1 MKGML
6 YRAALGLL
14 LLASCR
20 NEQMQK
26 PENPLFT
33 ALDSTQTG
41 VSFANRLTDTDRI
54 NILDYLYY
62 YNGGGVAAADFNLD
76 GKTDLFFTG
85 NQVKNRLYINKGNFQ
100 FEDITEKAGVGGYAD
115 WKTGV
120 TIADVN
126 ADGYPD
132 IYVCAVGNYKGLE
145 GANELYINNGDLTF
159 TEKAA
164 DYGLDFTGF
173 STQAAFFDYDKDGDL
188 DCYLLNH
195 AVHTSRSYDR
205 VTARNLRNN
214 ESGDYLFRNETI
226 PAKDLKGKKPAK
238 IFTNVSQQAGIFG
251 AAMGYGLGIVVAD
264 LNNDGWDDL
273 YIGNDF
279 HEDDY
284 YYINNRNGTFTENL
298 KGAFGHISR
307 FTMGCDAADL
317 NNDGYLDLMSL
328 DMYPEDETV
337 EKSSVGEDPFDIY
350 QFKLS
355 YGFTHQFSRN
365 CLQLNLGG
373 KKFAEIASQAGVSA
387 TDWSWSALLAD
398 YDNDGQKDIF
408 VTNGIPR
415 RPNNLDYI
423 KFLANDSL
431 QRAIANPKE
440 IDRQAVALMP
450 EGKVHNY
457 IFKGEKDYRFS
468 DHSVA
473 WGFDEADFSNGA
485 VYVDL
490 DNDGDLD
497 LVTNRI
503 NQAAGIYRNN
513 AEKITQNNW
522 ITFAFKGDS
531 LNRFGLGA
539 KVFVKTGTKTQ
550 MQQLTLTRGFLS
562 AVAPVL
568 HFGLGKASTIDSLA
582 VIWSDFRM
590 EIKTQVSVNQV
601 LTLNIADAKSQAAPS
616 LMPLFPPQEKPLFK
630 ALHPPIDWQH
640 RENTFFDFNREP
652 LIPFKVSTEGP
663 KIAVGDINGDGMDD
677 MYLCG
682 AKYQSGTI
690 YLQTAKGFTPA
701 IIPDIEADSIYEDV
715 DALFFDADSDGDK
728 DLYVVS
734 GGNEFFGQ
742 MEEQYDRFYRNDG
755 KGNFTR
761 DRQAL
766 PPMPDNT
773 SCVRPADFDGDGDLD
788 LFVGGRVVAY
798 AYGRT
803 PRSYLLQNDGKGN
816 FKDVAGTAAS
826 GLATIGMVTDAQ
838 WTYLNGDKLLDLVV
852 VGDWMSPAVFLNQQG
867 KLALAAYNGLQNLN
881 GFWQTVAAADFDS
894 DGDLDLLLGNIGLN
908 TKFIKDPHPL
918 LQIFVKDFDKNGR
931 DEQILAYN
939 RGENLYPV
947 AFKDELGKQI
957 PSVINKR
964 FTTYNQYAGKSLREI
979 LQDKQLQ
986 DATHKSVNTFA
997 SVWLRN
1003 NGTGK
1008 FTPVP
1013 LPAEAQMSKIFTFHI
1028 TDINKDNRPDVLIGG
1043 NLYGV
1048 STYQGRYDAFCGLVL
1063 MNEGNGNWRS
1073 LLPHQS
1079 GWLTE
1084 GEVRDIKPVIIGGKQ
1099 RWLVARN
1106 NSSLLMLE

>member
-1 MKGML
+1 MKAIL
-6 YRAALGLL
+6 YRATYCLL
-14 LLASCR
+14 ILASCQ
-20 NEQMQK
+20 NKQMQK
-26 PENPLFT
+26 SENQLFT

-41 VSFANRLTDTDRI
+41 ISFVNRLTDTEKI

-76 GKTDLFFTG
+76 GKIDLFFTG

-132 IYVCAVGNYKGLE
+132 IYICAVGNYKGLE

-226 PAKDLKGKKPAK
+226 PSKELKGQKPAK
-238 IFTNVSQQAGIFG
+238 IFTNVSEQAGIFG

-264 LNNDGWDDL
+264 LNNDGWEDL

-284 YYINNRNGTFTENL
+284 YYINNRNGTFTESL

-307 FTMGCDAADL
+307 FTMGCDAADM
-317 NNDGYLDLMSL
+317 NNDGYIDLMSL

-350 QFKLS
+350 QFKLA
-355 YGFTHQFSRN
+355 YGFAYQFSRN

-387 TDWSWSALLAD
+387 TDWSWSTLLAD
-398 YDNDGQKDIF
+398 YDNDGHKDIF
-408 VTNGIPR
+408 ITNGIPR

-431 QRAIANPKE
+431 RRAIGNPQE
-440 IDRQAVALMP
+440 IDRQSIALMP
-450 EGKVHNY
+450 EGKMHNY

-468 DHSVA
+468 DRSTA

-485 VYVDL
+485 VYADL

-497 LVTNRI
+497 LITNRI
-503 NQAAGIYRNN
+503 NQTAGIYRNN
-513 AEKITQNNW
+513 ADKISPNSWVT
-522 ITFAFKGDS
+522 IAFTGDS
-531 LNRFGLGA
+531 LNRFGIGA
-539 KVFVKTGTKTQ
+539 KVFIKANGETQ

-568 HFGLGKASTIDSLA
+568 HFGLDKATTIDSLV
-582 VIWSDFRM
+582 VIWPDFRT
-590 EIKTQVSVNQV
+590 ETKVNIPANQL
-601 LTLNIADAKSQAAPS
+601 LTLDIANAKMSDTP
-616 LMPLFPPQEKPLFK
+616 LLLPLFPPQEKPLFT
-630 ALHPPIDWQH
+630 ALTAPIEWQH

-663 KIAVGDINGDGMDD
+663 KIAVGDVNGDGLEDL
-677 MYLCG
+677 YLCG
-682 AKYQSGTI
+682 AKYQSGTL
-690 YLQTAKGFTPA
+690 YVQTTKGFNLLRVA
-701 IIPDIEADSIYEDV
+701 DIEADSVYEDV
-715 DALFFDADSDGDK
+715 DAMFFDADKDGDL

-742 MEEQYDRFYRNDG
+742 MEEQYDRLYRNDG
-755 KGNFTR
+755 KGNFSR

-766 PPMPDNT
+766 PAMPDNK

-816 FKDVAGTAAS
+816 FKDITGTVN
-826 GLATIGMVTDAQ
+826 GLADAGMVTDAR
-838 WTYLNGDKLLDLVV
+838 WADLNGDKQPDLVIA
-852 VGDWMSPAVFLNQQG
+852 GDWMSPVVFLNQKG
-867 KLALAAYNGLQNLN
+867 KLTAAKDNGLQNLN
-881 GFWQTVAAADFDS
+881 GLWQSIAAADLDS
-894 DGDLDLLLGNIGLN
+894 DGDIDLLAGNIGLN
-908 TKFIKDPHPL
+908 TKFIKDANPL

-939 RGENLYPV
+939 RGEKLYPV
-947 AFKDELGKQI
+947 AFKDEVGKQM
-957 PSVINKR
+957 PSVINKK
-964 FTTYNQYAGKSLREI
+964 FTAYNQYAGKTLGEI
-979 LQDKQLQ
+979 LENKLMQ
-986 DATHKSVNTFA
+986 DATRKSVNTFA
-997 SVWLRN
+997 SLWLRN
-1003 NGTGK
+1003 DGK
-1008 FTPVP
+1008 GNFTPLP
-1013 LPAEAQMSKIFTFHI
+1013 LPAEAQMSKIFTFQV
-1028 TDINKDNRPDVLIGG
+1028 TDVNRDNRPDVIIGG

-1063 MNEGNGNWRS
+1063 LNEGDNIWRS

-1084 GEVRDIKPVIIGGKQ
+1084 GEVRDIKPITIGGKQ

-1106 NSSLLMLE
+1106 NDNLLMLE

>member
-1 MKGML
+1 MKATL
-6 YRAALGLL
+6 YGIFFGVLL
-14 LLASCR
+14 LVSCR
-20 NEQMQK
+20 NEQTQK
-26 PENPLFT
+26 AENPLFT
-33 ALDSTQTG
+33 ALEPTQTG
-41 VSFANRLTDTDRI
+41 ISFANTLTDTEKI

-76 GKTDLFFTG
+76 GKIDLFFTG
-85 NQVKNRLYINKGNFQ
+85 NQVKNRLYINKGNFE

-132 IYVCAVGNYKGLE
+132 IYICAVGNYKGLE

-226 PAKDLKGKKPAK
+226 PSKDLKGQKPAK
-238 IFTNVSQQAGIFG
+238 IFTNVSEQAGIFG

-264 LNNDGWDDL
+264 LNNDGWEDL

-284 YYINNRNGTFTENL
+284 YYINNRNGTFTESL

-317 NNDGYLDLMSL
+317 NNDGYIDLMSL

-350 QFKLS
+350 QFKLA
-355 YGFTHQFSRN
+355 YGFAYQFSRN

-373 KKFAEIASQAGVSA
+373 KKFAEIASQAGVAA

-398 YDNDGQKDIF
+398 YDNDGHKDIF

-431 QRAIANPKE
+431 RRAIGNPQE
-440 IDRQAVALMP
+440 IDRQSVALMP

-468 DHSVA
+468 NRSA
-473 WGFDEADFSNGA
+473 EWGFDEPDFSNGA

-503 NQAAGIYRNN
+503 NQTAGIYRNN
-513 AEKITQNNW
+513 AEKISPNSWVNFT
-522 ITFAFKGDS
+522 FKGDS
-531 LNRFGLGA
+531 LNRFGIGA
-539 KVFVKTGTKTQ
+539 KVFVKANGETQ
-550 MQQLTLTRGFLS
+550 MQQLMLTRGFLS

-568 HFGLGKASTIDSLA
+568 HFGLGQVQTIDSLV
-582 VIWSDFRM
+582 VIWPDFRT
-590 EIKTQVSVNQV
+590 EIKTKVPVNQ
-601 LTLNIADAKSQAAPS
+601 LITLDIANARMQMPPTP
-616 LMPLFPPQEKPLFK
+616 LPLFAPQEKPLFK
-630 ALHPPIDWQH
+630 ALTAPFEWQH
-640 RENTFFDFNREP
+640 RENTFFDFNREA

-663 KIAVGDINGDGMDD
+663 KIAVGDVNGDGLDD
-677 MYLCG
+677 LYLCG
-682 AKYQSGTI
+682 AKYQSGALYTQTTNGFKL
-690 YLQTAKGFTPA
+690 LQVA
-701 IIPDIEADSIYEDV
+701 DIEADSVYEDV
-715 DALFFDADSDGDK
+715 DALFFDADKDGDL

-742 MEEQYDRFYRNDG
+742 MEEQYDRLYRNDG

-766 PPMPDNT
+766 PPMPDNK
-773 SCVRPADFDGDGDLD
+773 SCVRAADFDGDGDTD

-816 FKDVAGTAAS
+816 FKDITSTVS
-826 GLATIGMVTDAQ
+826 GLADVGMVTDAR
-838 WTYLNGDKLLDLVV
+838 WADLNGDKQPDLAV
-852 VGDWMSPAVFLNQQG
+852 VGDWMSPVVFLNQKG
-867 KLALAAYNGLQNLN
+867 KLTAAKDNGLQNLN
-881 GFWQTVAAADFDS
+881 GLWQAIAAADL
-894 DGDLDLLLGNIGLN
+894 DGDGDTDLLAGNIGLN
-908 TKFIKDPHPL
+908 TKFIKDSNPL

-939 RGENLYPV
+939 RGEKMYPV
-947 AFKDELGKQI
+947 AFKDEVGKQI
-957 PSVINKR
+957 PSVINKK
-964 FTTYNQYAGKSLREI
+964 FTAYNQYAGKTLGEI
-979 LQDKQLQ
+979 MEDKLMQ
-986 DATHKSVNTFA
+986 DATRKSVNTFA
-997 SVWLRN
+997 SLWLRN
-1003 NGTGK
+1003 DGK
-1008 FTPVP
+1008 GNFTPLP
-1013 LPAEAQMSKIFTFHI
+1013 LPAEAQMSKIFTFHVA
-1028 TDINKDNRPDVLIGG
+1028 DVNRDNRPDVLIGG

-1063 MNEGNGNWRS
+1063 LNQGNGQWKS

-1084 GEVRDIKPVIIGGKQ
+1084 GEVRDMQPVAIGGKQ

-1106 NSSLLMLE
+1106 NGSLLMLEQ

>member
-1 MKGML
+1 MKATL
-6 YRAALGLL
+6 YGIFFGALL
-14 LLASCR
+14 LVSCH
-20 NEQMQK
+20 NEQTQK
-26 PENPLFT
+26 AENPLFT
-33 ALDSTQTG
+33 ALEPTQTG
-41 VSFANRLTDTDRI
+41 ISFANTLTDTEKI

-76 GKTDLFFTG
+76 GKFDLFFTG
-85 NQVKNRLYINKGNFQ
+85 NQVKNRLYINKGNFA

-132 IYVCAVGNYKGLE
+132 IYICAVGNYKGLE

-226 PAKDLKGKKPAK
+226 PSKDLKGQKPAK
-238 IFTNVSQQAGIFG
+238 IFTNVSEQAGIFG

-264 LNNDGWDDL
+264 LNNDGWEDL

-284 YYINNRNGTFTENL
+284 YYINNRNGTFTESL
-298 KGAFGHISR
+298 KSAFGHISR

-317 NNDGYLDLMSL
+317 NNDGYIDLMSL

-350 QFKLS
+350 QFKLA
-355 YGFTHQFSRN
+355 YGFAYQFSRN

-373 KKFAEIASQAGVSA
+373 KKFAEIASQAGVAA

-398 YDNDGQKDIF
+398 YDNDGRKDIF

-431 QRAIANPKE
+431 RRAIGNPQE
-440 IDRQAVALMP
+440 IDRQSIALMP
-450 EGKVHNY
+450 KGKVHNY

-468 DHSVA
+468 NHSA
-473 WGFDEADFSNGA
+473 KWGFDEPDFSNGA

-503 NQAAGIYRNN
+503 NQTAGIYRNN
-513 AEKITQNNW
+513 AEKISPNNW
-522 ITFAFKGDS
+522 INFTFKGDS
-531 LNRFGLGA
+531 LNRFGVGA
-539 KVFVKTGTKTQ
+539 KVFVKANGETQ
-550 MQQLTLTRGFLS
+550 MQQLMLTRGFLS

-568 HFGLGKASTIDSLA
+568 HFGLGQAQTIDSLV
-582 VIWSDFRM
+582 VIWSDFRT
-590 EIKTQVSVNQV
+590 EIKTQVPVNQII
-601 LTLNIADAKSQAAPS
+601 TLDIANAQMQAPPTP
-616 LMPLFPPQEKPLFK
+616 LPLFAPQEKPLFTLIN
-630 ALHPPIDWQH
+630 APIDWQH

-663 KIAVGDINGDGMDD
+663 KIAVGDVNGDGLDD
-677 MYLCG
+677 LYLSG
-682 AKYQSGTI
+682 AKYQSGALYTQTVNGFKL
-690 YLQTAKGFTPA
+690 LQVA
-701 IIPDIEADSIYEDV
+701 DIEADSVYEDV
-715 DALFFDADSDGDK
+715 DALFFDADKDGDL

-742 MEEQYDRFYRNDG
+742 MEEQYDRLYRNDG

-766 PPMPDNT
+766 PPMPDNK
-773 SCVRPADFDGDGDLD
+773 SCVRAADFDGDGDID

-816 FKDVAGTAAS
+816 FKDITSTVS
-826 GLATIGMVTDAQ
+826 GLTDVGMVTDAR
-838 WTYLNGDKLLDLVV
+838 WADLNGDKQPDLTV
-852 VGDWMSPAVFLNQQG
+852 VGDWMSPVVFLNQKG
-867 KLALAAYNGLQNLN
+867 KLTAAKDNGLQNLN
-881 GFWQTVAAADFDS
+881 GLWQTITAADL
-894 DGDLDLLLGNIGLN
+894 DGDGDTDLLAGNIGLN
-908 TKFIKDPHPL
+908 TKLIKDSNPL
-918 LQIFVKDFDKNGR
+918 LHIFVKDFDKNGR

-939 RGENLYPV
+939 RGNKVYPV
-947 AFKDELGKQI
+947 AFKDEVGKQI
-957 PSVINKR
+957 PSVINKK
-964 FTTYNQYAGKSLREI
+964 FTAYNQYAGKTLGEI
-979 LQDKQLQ
+979 MDDKLMQN
-986 DATHKSVNTFA
+986 ATRKLVNTFA
-997 SVWLRN
+997 SLWLRN
-1003 NGTGK
+1003 DGK
-1008 FTPVP
+1008 GNFKPLP
-1013 LPAEAQMSKIFTFHI
+1013 LPAEAQMSKIFTFYVA
-1028 TDINKDNRPDVLIGG
+1028 DVNQDNRPDVLIGG

-1048 STYQGRYDAFCGLVL
+1048 STYQGRYDAFCGLIL
-1063 MNEGNGNWRS
+1063 LNQGNGQWKS

-1084 GEVRDIKPVIIGGKQ
+1084 GEVRDIQTVTIGGKQ

-1106 NSSLLMLE
+1106 NGSLLMLEQ

>member
-1 MKGML
+1 MKATL
-6 YRAALGLL
+6 YGIFCGFLL
-14 LLASCR
+14 LVSCR
-20 NEQMQK
+20 NEHIQK

-33 ALDSTQTG
+33 ALEAAQTG
-41 VSFANRLTDTDRI
+41 ISFANTLTDTDKI

-76 GKTDLFFTG
+76 GKIDLFFTG
-85 NQVKNRLYINKGNFQ
+85 NQVKNRLYVNKGNFL

-173 STQAAFFDYDKDGDL
+173 STQAVFFDYDKDGDL

-226 PAKDLKGKKPAK
+226 PAKDLKGQKPAK
-238 IFTNVSQQAGIFG
+238 IFTNVSEQAGIFG
-251 AAMGYGLGIVVAD
+251 AAMGYGLGVIVAD

-284 YYINNRNGTFTENL
+284 YYINNRNGTFTESL
-298 KGAFGHISR
+298 KSAFGHISR

-317 NNDGYLDLMSL
+317 NNDGYIDLMSL

-350 QFKLS
+350 QFKLA
-355 YGFTHQFSRN
+355 YGFAYQFSRN

-373 KKFAEIASQAGVSA
+373 KKFAEIASLAGVSA
-387 TDWSWSALLAD
+387 TDWSWSTLLAD
-398 YDNDGQKDIF
+398 YDNDGRKDIF

-423 KFLANDSL
+423 NFLANDSL
-431 QRAIANPKE
+431 RKAIGNPKE
-440 IDRQAVALMP
+440 IDRQSIELMP
-450 EGKVHNY
+450 EGKTRNY

-468 DHSVA
+468 DRSA
-473 WGFDEADFSNGA
+473 DWGFQEADFSNGA

-503 NQAAGIYRNN
+503 NQAAGVYRNN
-513 AEKITQNNW
+513 AEKNNPNNW
-522 ITFAFKGDS
+522 LSVAFKGDS
-531 LNRFGLGA
+531 LNRFGIGA
-539 KVFVKTGTKTQ
+539 KVFAKANGQTQ

-568 HFGLGKASTIDSLA
+568 HFGLGDASIIDSLV
-582 VIWSDFRM
+582 VIWPDFRT
-590 EIKTQVSVNQV
+590 EIKTKVAANQA
-601 LTLNIADAKSQAAPS
+601 LTLNIADAQLQQPPT
-616 LMPLFPPQEKPLFK
+616 LLPLFPPQEAPLFT
-630 ALHPPIDWQH
+630 LVNVPIDWQH

-663 KIAVGDINGDGMDD
+663 KIAVGDINGDGLEDL
-677 MYLCG
+677 YLCG
-682 AKYQSGTI
+682 AKYQSGAI
-690 YLQTAKGFTPA
+690 YVQTANGFSSLQV
-701 IIPDIEADSIYEDV
+701 PDIVADSIYEDV
-715 DALFFDADSDGDK
+715 AALFFDADGDGDQ

-742 MEEQYDRFYRNDG
+742 MEEQYDRLYRNDG

-766 PPMPDNT
+766 PPMPDNK
-773 SCVRPADFDGDGDLD
+773 SCVRVADFDSDGDPD
-788 LFVGGRVVAY
+788 LFVGGRVIAN
-798 AYGRT
+798 AYGRI

-816 FKDVAGTAAS
+816 FKDVAGTVAT
-826 GLATIGMVTDAQ
+826 GLADLGMVTDAR
-838 WTYLNGDKLLDLVV
+838 WTDLNGDRQPDLVV
-852 VGDWMSPAVFLNQQG
+852 VGDWMSPTVFLNQKG
-867 KLALAAYNGLQNLN
+867 KLTIAQDNGLQNLN
-881 GFWQTVAAADFDS
+881 GFWQTVANADL
-894 DGDLDLLLGNIGLN
+894 DGDGDMDLLVGNIGLN
-908 TKFIKDPHPL
+908 TKLIKDPNPL
-918 LQIFVKDFDKNGR
+918 LQIFVKDFDKNGK
-931 DEQILAYN
+931 DEQIIAYN
-939 RGENLYPV
+939 RGKKLYPI

-957 PSVINKR
+957 PSIINKK
-964 FTTYNQYAGKSLREI
+964 FTSYAQYAGKTLGEI
-979 LQDKQLQ
+979 LDEKFLQ
-986 DATHKSVNTFA
+986 DATRKSVNTFT
-997 SVWLRN
+997 SMWLRN
-1003 NGTGK
+1003 DGK
-1008 FTPVP
+1008 GNFTPIP
-1013 LPAEAQMSKIFTFHI
+1013 LPAEAQMSKIFVFHVADVNRDNLP
-1028 TDINKDNRPDVLIGG
+1028 DILIGG

-1063 MNEGNGNWRS
+1063 LNEGSGNWRS

-1084 GEVRDIKPVIIGGKQ
+1084 GEVRDIRPITIGEAQ

-1106 NSSLLMLE
+1106 NEALLMLR

>member
-1 MKGML
+1 MKATL
-6 YRAALGLL
+6 YGIFFGALL
-14 LLASCR
+14 LVSCR
-20 NEQMQK
+20 NEQTQK
-26 PENPLFT
+26 AENPLFT
-33 ALDSTQTG
+33 ALEPTQTG
-41 VSFANRLTDTDRI
+41 IHFANTLTDTEKI

-76 GKTDLFFTG
+76 GKIDLFFTG
-85 NQVKNRLYINKGNFQ
+85 NQVKNHLYINKGNFE

-115 WKTGV
+115 WNTGV

-132 IYVCAVGNYKGLE
+132 IYICAVGNYKGLE

-226 PAKDLKGKKPAK
+226 PSKDLKGQKPAK
-238 IFTNVSQQAGIFG
+238 IFTNVSEQAGIFG

-264 LNNDGWDDL
+264 LNNDGWEDL

-284 YYINNRNGTFTENL
+284 YYINNRNGTFTESL

-317 NNDGYLDLMSL
+317 NNDGYIDLMSL

-350 QFKLS
+350 QFKLA
-355 YGFTHQFSRN
+355 YGFAHQFSRN

-373 KKFAEIASQAGVSA
+373 KKFAEIASQAGVAA

-398 YDNDGQKDIF
+398 YDNDGHKDIF
-408 VTNGIPR
+408 VTNGIPH

-431 QRAIANPKE
+431 RRAIGNPQE
-440 IDRQAVALMP
+440 IDRRSIELMP

-468 DHSVA
+468 NRSA
-473 WGFDEADFSNGA
+473 EWGFDEPDFSNGA

-503 NQAAGIYRNN
+503 NQTAGIYRNN
-513 AEKITQNNW
+513 AEKISPNSWADFT
-522 ITFAFKGDS
+522 FKGDS
-531 LNRFGLGA
+531 LNRFGIGA
-539 KVFVKTGTKTQ
+539 KVFIKANGETQ
-550 MQQLTLTRGFLS
+550 MQQLMLTRGFLS

-568 HFGLGKASTIDSLA
+568 HFGLGQAQTIDSLV
-582 VIWSDFRM
+582 VIWPNLRT
-590 EIKTQVSVNQV
+590 EIKTKVPVNQ
-601 LTLNIADAKSQAAPS
+601 LITLDIANARMQIPPIP
-616 LMPLFPPQEKPLFK
+616 LPLFAPQEKPLFK
-630 ALHPPIDWQH
+630 ATAAPFEWQH
-640 RENTFFDFNREP
+640 RENTFFDFNREA

-663 KIAVGDINGDGMDD
+663 KIAVGDVNGDGLDD
-677 MYLCG
+677 LYLCG
-682 AKYQSGTI
+682 AKYQSGALYT
-690 YLQTAKGFTPA
+690 QTANGFKLLQVA
-701 IIPDIEADSIYEDV
+701 DIEADSVYEDV
-715 DALFFDADSDGDK
+715 DALLFDADKDGDL

-742 MEEQYDRFYRNDG
+742 MEEQYDRLYRNDG

-766 PPMPDNT
+766 PPMPDNK
-773 SCVRPADFDGDGDLD
+773 SCVRAADFDGDGDID

-816 FKDVAGTAAS
+816 FKDITSTVS
-826 GLATIGMVTDAQ
+826 GLADVGMVTDAR
-838 WTYLNGDKLLDLVV
+838 WADLNGDEQPDLAV
-852 VGDWMSPAVFLNQQG
+852 VGDWMSPVVFLNQKG
-867 KLALAAYNGLQNLN
+867 KLTAATDNGLQNLN
-881 GFWQTVAAADFDS
+881 GLWQAITAADL
-894 DGDLDLLLGNIGLN
+894 DGDGNTDLLAGNIGLN
-908 TKFIKDPHPL
+908 TKFIKDDNPL

-939 RGENLYPV
+939 RGEKIYPV
-947 AFKDELGKQI
+947 AFKDEVGKQI
-957 PSVINKR
+957 PSLINKK
-964 FTTYNQYAGKSLREI
+964 FTAYNQYAGKTLSEVI
-979 LQDKQLQ
+979 EDKLMR
-986 DATHKSVNTFA
+986 DATRKSVNTFA
-997 SVWLRN
+997 SLWLRN
-1003 NGTGK
+1003 DGK
-1008 FTPVP
+1008 GNFTPLP
-1013 LPAEAQMSKIFTFHI
+1013 LPAEAQMSKIFTFHVA
-1028 TDINKDNRPDVLIGG
+1028 DVNQDKRPDVLIGG
-1043 NLYGV
+1043 NLHGV

-1063 MNEGNGNWRS
+1063 LNQGNGQWKS

-1084 GEVRDIKPVIIGGKQ
+1084 GEVRDIQPVTIGGKQ

-1106 NSSLLMLE
+1106 NGSLLMLEQ